1 MTINVLFFASLREAT
16 KTRELSLSLPDTL
29 STKALADKLEHDYV
43 GLSLKGSLCAINE
56 HYAEPDDLLN
66 EGDTVAFFPPVSGG

>member
-1 MTINVLFFASLREAT
+1 MTINVLFFATLREAT
-16 KTRELSLSLPDTL
+16 NTRELKLSLDDNL
-29 STKALADKLEHDYV
+29 STRALASKLERDYA

-56 HYAEPDDLLN
+56 QYAAPDDLLN